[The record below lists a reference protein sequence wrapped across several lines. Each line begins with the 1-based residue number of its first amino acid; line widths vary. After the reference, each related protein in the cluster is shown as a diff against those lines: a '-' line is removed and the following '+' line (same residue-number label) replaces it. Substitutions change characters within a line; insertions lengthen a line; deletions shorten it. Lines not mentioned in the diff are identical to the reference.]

1 MDKQIVL
8 FIVEGESDKHS
19 FENILNHLVS
29 SDVVKFKVIKGDI
42 TVKSNKYTVTKKIK
56 KKIEEFLNEPKNKY
70 LTVKDICK
78 IVHLVDLDGA
88 FIDNSKIVKHE
99 KENKCYKD
107 GQYFVPNI
115 ENIIQRN
122 KNKKEVII
130 KLKDTSFI
138 PYQSSCNANTS
149 IVPYEIYYFS
159 CNLEHVLH
167 NDPNVESFKRKKELS
182 ESFAE
187 DYLGQEREF
196 LKFIKNPLFATQV
209 NYQESWEDAIKQENA
224 LVRSTNFNLFFKS

>member
-99 KENKCYKD
+99 KENKYYKD

-138 PYQSSCNANTS
+138 PYPSSCNANTS
-149 IVPYEIYYFS
+149 IVPYEI
-159 CNLEHVLH
+159 
-167 NDPNVESFKRKKELS
+167 
-182 ESFAE
+182 
-187 DYLGQEREF
+187 
-196 LKFIKNPLFATQV
+196 
-209 NYQESWEDAIKQENA
+209 
-224 LVRSTNFNLFFKS
+224 

>member
-99 KENKCYKD
+99 KENKYYKD

-138 PYQSSCNANTS
+138 PYPSSCNANTS

-196 LKFIKNPLFATQV
+196 LKFIKNPLFAAQV
-209 NYQESWEDAIKQENA
+209 NYQESWEEAIKQENA
-224 LVRSTNFNLFFKS
+224 LVRSTNFNLFFKA